1 MYYGYQQQIPKNNN
15 INRITPLQTNPYYN
29 TNQILSYN
37 YNYPKTNNYPTTNYT
52 TQNYLN
58 TPNLTTFSTNNITTQ
73 NYSDNFSQNYISS
86 FPETKKND
94 DDFPEPLYS
103 QPSEPPPNNIST
115 NNMQF
120 KTKYENIP
128 NYSDFYPKNYYLNE
142 REIIQ
147 SEIKETMLKKF
158 GRDYNINSH
167 FDLTVSEEPEIFKY
181 KKVKKIATPLLGHME
196 LPENY
201 EYKSPNLSPNGSYL
215 SVIAENKTKDDIV
228 FIWDMSDLYYYKYKF
243 TSMKVDCVAFTPDSE
258 NIIIIYKKANPIMF
272 SLKNGKKIIELKSNN
287 EENDRK
293 GINFAFTVMGNHFGY
308 TSDKSFT
315 LWSLRTGNIKKKI
328 LDNSPIK
335 LIIHDFLVCITKDLI
350 CIIKKIINEEI
361 ILQFKIKGIES
372 YKEII
377 DCRCTTD
384 MTSFIYVIKQGIIRY
399 VFKEKEYRGVQKF
412 KSGVEK
418 AVISEDCRFVV
429 KTNMRNLSI
438 YDIEKQDIIG
448 TILKERFKEF
458 RIDFNNE
465 KLIIIDNISINIHD
479 YTNENTPEQYIWLNK
494 NPTKFIDAKFS
505 NDFSIL
511 LAKIDNNNAVAYDT
525 DTGKVI
531 KKWQNISNNWIDFA
545 ITSHSGNK
553 IASKSDFFLVKVWD
567 YISGREDGTF
577 YGFDSHSLCFS
588 SNGNYLACGA
598 KNGPEIARIWDIEK
612 GTFGSFPYIGE
623 NSNFHTIVN
632 LTYPE
637 PNRLIC
643 CSIDQQPLIFDT
655 NSKELLYKCECLYR
669 FEEIYDIQCD
679 QSFDVFLVKGR
690 DVRKRD
696 IGLLYRI
703 SDGILLEI
711 YENYKILELAT
722 GSGAIISKCD
732 NINKGQLTSTDF
744 RNLSD
749 PIINTF
755 EIQSERS
762 KLLND
767 KKTLV
772 SVSGKNEYEKE
783 YLLSNV
789 EDGLYI
795 GKVSFVKKTERNSQ
809 EYLTVDTVNNWLVFR
824 YFELLTPRETMIYR
838 KKNIL
843 ECD

>member
-1 MYYGYQQQIPKNNN
+1 MFYGYTRQFPK
-15 INRITPLQTNPYYN
+15 INTISQSSPLLTSPYYT
-29 TNQILSYN
+29 TNQILT
-37 YNYPKTNNYPTTNYT
+37 YNYPPTNY
-52 TQNYLN
+52 QNYLN
-58 TPNLTTFSTNNITTQ
+58 IQNSKYFTNQLTTPNYT
-73 NYSDNFSQNYISS
+73 NYSDYTDYYSQNYNYI
-86 FPETKKND
+86 PWNKNND
-94 DDFPEPLYS
+94 DDFPEPLFS
-103 QPSEPPPNNIST
+103 PPSEPPPNNIST
-115 NNMQF
+115 SSKNLSS
-120 KTKYENIP
+120 KYENIP
-128 NYSDFYPKNYYLNE
+128 NLSDYEL
-142 REIIQ
+142 IQ
-147 SEIKETMLKKF
+147 AEIKKSMLKKF
-158 GRDYNINSH
+158 GRDYNINNH
-167 FDLTVSEEPEIFKY
+167 FQLIVTEEPNVFKY
-181 KKVKKIATPLLGHME
+181 KKVKKISTPLLGHME

-201 EYKSPNLSPNGSYL
+201 EYKSPSLSPNGSYL
-215 SVIAENKTKDDIV
+215 SVIAENKNKADDDIV

-243 TSMKVDCVAFTPDSE
+243 TSMKVDCVAFTPDSD
-258 NIIIIYKKANPIMF
+258 NIIIVYKKSVPIMF
-272 SLKNGKKIIELKSNN
+272 SLKTGKKILELKSNN
-287 EENDRK
+287 EENDRN
-293 GINFAFTVMGNHFGY
+293 GLNFAFTVMGNHFGY

-328 LDNSPIK
+328 LDDSPIK
-335 LIIHDFLVCITKDLI
+335 IIVHDFIVCVTKELI
-350 CIIKKIINEEI
+350 CNIKKISNAEI
-361 ILQFKIKGIES
+361 ILQFKIKGIEN

-377 DCRCTTD
+377 DARCTTD

-458 RIDFNNE
+458 HIDFNNE

-494 NPTKFIDAKFS
+494 NPTRFIDVKFS
-505 NDFSIL
+505 SDFSIL
-511 LAKIDNNNAVAYDT
+511 LAKIDNNSAIAYDC

-531 KKWQNISNNWIDFA
+531 KKWQNISDRWVDFA
-545 ITSHSGNK
+545 ITEHGGNK

-577 YGFDSHSLCFS
+577 YGFDSHSICFS
-588 SNGNYLACGA
+588 GNGNYLACGA

-623 NSNFHTIVN
+623 NSNFHTIVH
-632 LTYPE
+632 LTSPE

-690 DVRKRD
+690 DVRKRE

-703 SDGILLEI
+703 SDGILLEV
-711 YENYKILELAT
+711 YENYKILELAS

-762 KLLND
+762 FLLND

-772 SVSGKNEYEKE
+772 SISGKNEYEKE
-783 YLLSNV
+783 YLLSNI
-789 EDGLYI
+789 ENGTYF
-795 GKVSFVKKTERNSQ
+795 GKLNFTKKTERNSQ
-809 EYLTVDTVNNWLVFR
+809 EYLTVDIANNVLIFR

-838 KKNIL
+838 KKNIS
-843 ECD
+843 ECG